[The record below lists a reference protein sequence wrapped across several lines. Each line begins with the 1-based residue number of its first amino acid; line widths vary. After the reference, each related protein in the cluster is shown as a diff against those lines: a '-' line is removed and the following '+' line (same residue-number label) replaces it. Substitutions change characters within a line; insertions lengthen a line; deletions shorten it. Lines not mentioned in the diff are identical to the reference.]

1 MSIAAKI
8 ADRAGFA
15 QLNATGICAGANLRT
30 PCGPKRIENIRA
42 GDLVVTRDEG
52 LQPVRM
58 IWKRV
63 VGAAEIQADPALG
76 PVRIGVRTVAP
87 MMPQQELCIASGHRV
102 LVPGWRL
109 EGVADA
115 TACLVSASDIARA
128 SETAQ
133 TEKVPVEITY
143 YNVIFDRHQVF
154 CVNGLPV
161 ESFLP
166 TVAALSGLAKDV
178 VAGITDAFPELGRS
192 PSAYPPAQYPVPEAP
207 QYLADVA

>member
-1 MSIAAKI
+1 MSVVTKI
-8 ADRAGFA
+8 AERAGLA
-15 QLNATGICAGANLRT
+15 QMNATGLCAGSSLRT
-30 PCGPKRIENIRA
+30 PCGPKRIENIRT
-42 GDLVVTRDEG
+42 GDLIVTRDEG

-58 IWKRV
+58 IWQRTV
-63 VGAAEIQADPALG
+63 TAAEIQADPALA
-76 PVRIGVRTVAP
+76 PVRIGARTVGP
-87 MMPQQELCIASGHRV
+87 MMPQQELRLASGHRV

-115 TACLVSASDIARA
+115 TACLVSAGDIARA
-128 SETAQ
+128 SDTAHVD
-133 TEKVPVEITY
+133 KSPVEITY
-143 YNVIFDRHQVF
+143 YNVVFDRHQVF

-166 TVAALSGLAKDV
+166 TVSALSGMAKDV

-207 QYLADVA
+207 QYRADFG